1 MNKFKSNSLDD
12 VGKIQ
17 SVIIEGEFGVMEK
30 KWRKSWG
37 AEGFHVIE
45 FHRIDRLL
53 SNLRHNARAQ
63 SASVTRN
70 KQGCA
75 GHEVCI
81 AAQSIGDPGQ
91 LAIKPETRCPVVDHA
106 RWSYVS
112 TRIGTV
118 IVSFVSSIIVSLPVA
133 NISVHWKFLTSKF
146 CFRNESCNWLRV
158 K

>member
-1 MNKFKSNSLDD
+1 MNKFKSNLLDD
-12 VGKIQ
+12 VEKIQ

-118 IVSFVSSIIVSLPVA
+118 IVSFDHRFPSRRKYIRALE
-133 NISVHWKFLTSKF
+133 ISYKQILFS
-146 CFRNESCNWLRV
+146 
-158 K
+158 